1 MLSHNFPMRKCASGP
16 VGGPS
21 ATFKV
26 GLSQGQRQGGA
37 APKRRGR
44 PGYLPTPQGAEKGQ
58 ETIAH
63 DQENCPISNVGQRLG
78 GNGAGPGQTGQQH
91 DNGDACSL
99 QASAGF
105 CKPVPEAW
113 NRSRPASIA
122 GSRMSTG
129 RRESSSSRQRREG
142 LHNVMNELANERVA
156 LQSEREQKSLR
167 RSRRLSSA
175 GSMASCTTGY
185 SSSYWSTPSQAV
197 RSTILDLELQ
207 LERER
212 REAAEEEL
220 AALRAKL
227 ADGKTGD
234 S

>member
-1 MLSHNFPMRKCASGP
+1 MLSHNYPMRKCASGP

-21 ATFKV
+21 GAFKV
-26 GLSQGQRQGGA
+26 NLSQGQRQGGA

-44 PGYLPTPQGAEKGQ
+44 PGYLPTQQGKENG
-58 ETIAH
+58 
-63 DQENCPISNVGQRLG
+63 QENCSESNIEQKYGGNAVGQR
-78 GNGAGPGQTGQQH
+78 GQQH
-91 DNGDACSL
+91 VDGDACSL

-105 CKPVPEAW
+105 CKPLPDSW
-113 NRSRPASIA
+113 NQSRPGSIA
-122 GSRMSTG
+122 ASRVSTG
-129 RRESSSSRQRREG
+129 RREISSRHRREG

-156 LQSEREQKSLR
+156 LQSEREHKLLR

-175 GSMASCTTGY
+175 GSMASGTTCY
-185 SSSYWSTPSQAV
+185 SSSYLSQPSQAV

-227 ADGKTGD
+227 ADKNGD